1 MANPIDLKLHTELKN
16 AEKIN
21 DLILS
26 EAERDPL
33 SVPFELQMIARVRLR
48 FMKELISAK
57 HRGDDISRVSR
68 AVNQMAADMIME
80 FAMMTVPH
88 TRPDMFAK
96 AVNDSFIEM
105 THMAQTL
112 AEAYLQAPPA
122 TRQ

>member
-1 MANPIDLKLHTELKN
+1 MADPVDLRLHVELKN
-16 AEKIN
+16 AEKVN
-21 DLILS
+21 DQILA

-33 SVPFELQMIARVRLR
+33 SVPFEVQMIGRVRLR
-48 FMKELISAK
+48 FVKELISAK

-68 AVNQMAADMIME
+68 AINQLAADMIME
-80 FAMMTVPH
+80 FAMMTVPPQ
-88 TRPDMFAK
+88 RPDMFAK